1 MPDLDPAVLVKVTD
15 GMTTEVNA
23 ALEAGLFVGLQFKAE
38 RSYAE
43 FQDEELDDLDCLK
56 VDLVPVGYTKTELDD
71 RSSVLYVTS
80 SDIAIRKKFSE
91 AQLTQSRRIKKSEID
106 RLVLFVQEL
115 HEFFLRPD
123 VEEGTPVG
131 TRLTTYPA
139 ATWRETNIRTTFSR
153 RHLRDLKMFLGV
165 IRVSYEVSKPL

>member
-1 MPDLDPAVLVKVTD
+1 MPDLDPAVLVKVSD
-15 GMTTEVNA
+15 GITVEVNA
-23 ALEAGLFVGLQFKAE
+23 ALGAGVFTGLQFKAE
-38 RSYAE
+38 SSYAD
-43 FQDEELDDLDCLK
+43 FQDDELDDLDCLK
-56 VDLVPVGYTKTELDD
+56 VDVVPVGYTRTELDD
-71 RSSVLYVTS
+71 RSSVLNVTA
-80 SDIAIRKKFSE
+80 SDIAVRKKFSE

-123 VEEGTPVG
+123 ADEGVPIG
-131 TRLTTYPA
+131 TRLTAFPE

>member
-1 MPDLDPAVLVKVTD
+1 MPDLDPAVLVKVSD
-15 GMTTEVNA
+15 GITVEVNA
-23 ALEAGLFVGLQFKAE
+23 ALEAGIFTGLQFKAE
-38 RSYAE
+38 SSYAD
-43 FQDEELDDLDCLK
+43 FQDDELDDLDCLK
-56 VDLVPVGYTKTELDD
+56 VDVVPVGYTRTELDD
-71 RSSVLYVTS
+71 RSSVLYVTA
-80 SDIAIRKKFSE
+80 SDIAVRKKFSE

-123 VEEGTPVG
+123 AEEGVPIG
-131 TRLTTYPA
+131 TRLTTFPE